1 MQYEFSEV
9 INGLKP
15 SFIREILKLTVKQEI
30 ISFAGG
36 LPDPTLFP
44 HQTIKD
50 ASNAMFD
57 RKDNNIFQY
66 TTTEGHSGLRQWVA
80 KRFSDAHSVKV
91 TPEQVIIVSGS
102 QQALDLFGKIYIN
115 PQDGVVMEA
124 PSYLGAIQAFR
135 MYQPV
140 FKEVALLEDG
150 IDIDQLRATMH
161 TDDSKFFYGIPNFQ
175 NPTGL
180 TYSAQKRQQ
189 VADIL
194 KDTGKIM
201 LEDDPYGAL
210 LFDDESNTLQNDKA
224 STDSPITKSI
234 YALAPDNVVY
244 MGSFSKVF
252 VPGFRLGWV
261 IAPMPVLAK
270 MVIAKQAADLHTN
283 SFVQE
288 LLYEYVTSNDLNAH
302 IDLIRQT
309 YSAKKSC
316 MVNAINTYLSDQ
328 VEISHTIGGM
338 FIWVRVSGVVV
349 MDLLKYAIEENVAF
363 VPGEAFSISGGYKDY
378 MRLNFTSLDDKQ
390 IIEGI
395 KRLKAAL
402 EAYKADRLS

>member
-1 MQYEFSEV
+1 MQYDFSEV

-15 SFIREILKLTVKQEI
+15 SFIREILKLTVKKGI

-36 LPDPTLFP
+36 LPDPNLFP
-44 HQTIKD
+44 HQSIKD

-57 RKDNNIFQY
+57 RNDNSIFQY
-66 TTTEGHSGLRQWVA
+66 TTTEGHLGLRQWIA
-80 KRFSDAHSVKV
+80 KRFSEAHDVEV
-91 TPEQVIIVSGS
+91 TADHVLIVSGS

-135 MYQPV
+135 MYQPT
-140 FKEVALLEDG
+140 FKEVELLEDG
-150 IDIDQLRATMH
+150 IDTDKLRLTMQEK
-161 TDDSKFFYGIPNFQ
+161 DSKFFYGIPNFQ

-180 TYSAQKRQQ
+180 TYSAEKRQQ

-194 KDTGKIM
+194 KDTGKVM

-210 LFDDESNTLQNDKA
+210 LFEDAGNS
-224 STDSPITKSI
+224 STITKSI
-234 YALAPDNVVY
+234 YSLAPENIVY

-261 IAPMPVLAK
+261 IAPKPILAK

-283 SFVQE
+283 SYVQE
-288 LLYEYVTSNDLNAH
+288 LLYEYVTSNDLDAH
-302 IDLIRQT
+302 IDVIRQT
-309 YSAKKSC
+309 YHAKKTT
-316 MVNAINTYLSDQ
+316 MVNAINTYLGDE
-328 VEISHTIGGM
+328 VEMSPANGGM
-338 FIWVRVSGVVV
+338 FIWVRVPGVAV
-349 MDLLKYAIEENVAF
+349 MDLLKYAIDHNVAY
-363 VPGEAFSISGGYKDY
+363 VPGEAFSLSGGYTDH
-378 MRLNFTSLDDKQ
+378 MRLNFTSLDDEQ
-390 IIEGI
+390 IVEGV

-402 EAYKADRLS
+402 EAYRADNA

>member
-15 SFIREILKLTVKQEI
+15 SFIREILKLTVKPEI

-57 RKDNNIFQY
+57 RQDNGIFQY
-66 TTTEGHSGLRQWVA
+66 TTTEGHLGLRQWIA
-80 KRFSDAHSVKV
+80 KRFSDAHDV
-91 TPEQVIIVSGS
+91 QVDADQVMIVSGS

-124 PSYLGAIQAFR
+124 PTYLGAIQAFR
-135 MYQPV
+135 MYQPE
-140 FKEVALLEDG
+140 FKEVELLEDG
-150 IDIDQLRATMH
+150 IDTDQFRTTMMQS
-161 TDDSKFFYGIPNFQ
+161 DSKFFYGIPNFQ

-180 TYSAQKRQQ
+180 TYSADKRQQ

-194 KDTGKIM
+194 QDSGKLM

-210 LFDDESNTLQNDKA
+210 LFDDPNTQGM
-224 STDSPITKSI
+224 ITRPI
-234 YALAPDNVVY
+234 YALAPEHVVY

-252 VPGFRLGWV
+252 VPGFRLGWI
-261 IAPMPVLAK
+261 IAPKPVLAK

-288 LLYEYVTSNDLNAH
+288 LLYQYVTTNDLDAH
-302 IDLIRQT
+302 IDVIRQT

-316 MVNAINTYLSDQ
+316 MVEAIHTYLGDEVQ
-328 VEISHTIGGM
+328 MAPANGGM
-338 FIWVRVSGVVV
+338 FIWVRVPGVAV
-349 MDLLKYAIEENVAF
+349 MDLLKYAIDNNVAY
-363 VPGEAFSISGGYKDY
+363 VPGEAFSLSGEYKDY
-378 MRLNFTSLDDKQ
+378 MRLNFTSLDDEQ

-402 EAYKADRLS
+402 DAYRAAQEF

>member
-15 SFIREILKLTVKQEI
+15 SFIREILKLTVKPEI

-57 RKDNNIFQY
+57 RQDNGIFQY
-66 TTTEGHSGLRQWVA
+66 TTTEGHLGLRQWIA
-80 KRFSDAHSVKV
+80 KRFSDAHHV
-91 TPEQVIIVSGS
+91 QVDADQVMIVSGS

-124 PSYLGAIQAFR
+124 PTYLGAIQAFR
-135 MYQPV
+135 MYQPE
-140 FKEVALLEDG
+140 FKEVELLEDG
-150 IDIDQLRATMH
+150 IDTDQFRTTMMQS
-161 TDDSKFFYGIPNFQ
+161 DSKFFYGIPNFQ

-180 TYSAQKRQQ
+180 TYSADKRQQ

-194 KDTGKIM
+194 KDSGKLM

-210 LFDDESNTLQNDKA
+210 LFDDPNTQGM
-224 STDSPITKSI
+224 TTRPI
-234 YALAPDNVVY
+234 YALAPEHVVY

-261 IAPMPVLAK
+261 IAPKPVLAK

-288 LLYEYVTSNDLNAH
+288 LLYQYVTTNDLDAH
-302 IDLIRQT
+302 IDVIRQT

-316 MVNAINTYLSDQ
+316 MVEAIHTYLGDE
-328 VEISHTIGGM
+328 VEMAPANGGM
-338 FIWVRVSGVVV
+338 FIWVRVPGVAV
-349 MDLLKYAIEENVAF
+349 MDLLKYAIDNNVAY
-363 VPGEAFSISGGYKDY
+363 VPGEAFSLSGEYKDY
-378 MRLNFTSLDDKQ
+378 MRLNFTSLDDEQ

-402 EAYKADRLS
+402 DAYRAAQ

>member
-15 SFIREILKLTVKQEI
+15 SFIREILKLTVKPEI

-57 RKDNNIFQY
+57 RQDNGIFQY
-66 TTTEGHSGLRQWVA
+66 TTTEGHLGLRQWIA
-80 KRFSDAHSVKV
+80 KRFSDAHDV
-91 TPEQVIIVSGS
+91 QVDADQVMIVSGS

-124 PSYLGAIQAFR
+124 PTYLGAIQAFR
-135 MYQPV
+135 MYQPE
-140 FKEVALLEDG
+140 FKEVELLEDG
-150 IDIDQLRATMH
+150 IDTDQFRTTMMQS
-161 TDDSKFFYGIPNFQ
+161 DSKFFYGIPNFQ

-180 TYSAQKRQQ
+180 TYSADKRQQ

-194 KDTGKIM
+194 QDSGKLM

-210 LFDDESNTLQNDKA
+210 LFDDPNTQGM
-224 STDSPITKSI
+224 TTRPI
-234 YALAPDNVVY
+234 YALAPEHVVY

-261 IAPMPVLAK
+261 IAPKPVLAK

-288 LLYEYVTSNDLNAH
+288 LLYQYVTTNDLDAH
-302 IDLIRQT
+302 IDVIRQT

-316 MVNAINTYLSDQ
+316 MVEAIHTYLGDEVQ
-328 VEISHTIGGM
+328 MAPANGGM
-338 FIWVRVSGVVV
+338 FIWVRVPGVAV
-349 MDLLKYAIEENVAF
+349 MDLLKYAIDNNVAY
-363 VPGEAFSISGGYKDY
+363 VPGEAFSLSGEYKDY
-378 MRLNFTSLDDKQ
+378 MRLNFTSLDDEQ

-395 KRLKAAL
+395 KRLKEALDAYRAAQ
-402 EAYKADRLS
+402 

>member
-15 SFIREILKLTVKQEI
+15 SFIREILKLTVKQGV

-36 LPDPTLFP
+36 LPDPSLFP
-44 HQTIKD
+44 HQAIKD
-50 ASNAMFD
+50 ASETMFE
-57 RKDNNIFQY
+57 RKDNSIFQY
-66 TTTEGHSGLRQWVA
+66 TTTEGHLGLRQWIA
-80 KRFSDAHSVKV
+80 KRFSKLHGVEV
-91 TPEQVIIVSGS
+91 TPEQVMIVSGS

-115 PQDGVVMEA
+115 PQQGVVMEA

-135 MYQPV
+135 MYQPI

-150 IDIDQLRATMH
+150 VDTEQLRAAMQA
-161 TDDSKFFYGIPNFQ
+161 DDSKFFYGIPNFQ

-180 TYSAQKRQQ
+180 TYSIKKRQQ

-194 KDTGKIM
+194 KDTDKLM

-210 LFDDESNTLQNDKA
+210 LFDDESHARANDKA
-224 STDSPITKSI
+224 NTPLSITKSI
-234 YALAPDNVVY
+234 YALAPKNVVY
-244 MGSFSKVF
+244 MGSFSKVL

-261 IAPMPVLAK
+261 IAPLPVLSK

-288 LLYEYVTSNDLNAH
+288 LLYEYVTSNDLDAH

-309 YSAKKSC
+309 YAAKKSC
-316 MVNAINTYLSDQ
+316 MVDAIHTYLGDQ
-328 VEISHTIGGM
+328 VEMSATMGGM
-338 FIWVRVSGVVV
+338 FIWVRVPGVVV
-349 MDLLKYAIEENVAF
+349 MDLLNYAIDENVAF
-363 VPGEAFSISGGYKDY
+363 VPGEAFSISGSYKDY
-378 MRLNFTSLDDKQ
+378 MRLNFTSLEKSQ
-390 IIEGI
+390 IVDGI
-395 KRLKAAL
+395 KRLKVAL
-402 EAYKADRLS
+402 KAYHADRGS

>member
-15 SFIREILKLTVKQEI
+15 SFIREILKLTVKPEI

-57 RKDNNIFQY
+57 RQDNGIFQY
-66 TTTEGHSGLRQWVA
+66 TTTEGHLGLRQWIA
-80 KRFSDAHSVKV
+80 KRFSDAHDV
-91 TPEQVIIVSGS
+91 QVDADQVMIVSGS

-124 PSYLGAIQAFR
+124 PTYLGAIQAFR
-135 MYQPV
+135 MYQPE
-140 FKEVALLEDG
+140 FKEVELLEDG
-150 IDIDQLRATMH
+150 IDTDQFRTTMMQS
-161 TDDSKFFYGIPNFQ
+161 DSKFFYGIPNFQ

-180 TYSAQKRQQ
+180 TYSADKRQQ

-194 KDTGKIM
+194 QDSGKLM

-210 LFDDESNTLQNDKA
+210 LFDDPNTQGM
-224 STDSPITKSI
+224 TTRPI
-234 YALAPDNVVY
+234 YALAPEHVVY

-261 IAPMPVLAK
+261 IAPKPVLAK

-288 LLYEYVTSNDLNAH
+288 LLYQYVTTNDLDAH
-302 IDLIRQT
+302 IDVIRQT

-316 MVNAINTYLSDQ
+316 MVEAIHTYLGDE
-328 VEISHTIGGM
+328 VEMAPANGGM
-338 FIWVRVSGVVV
+338 FIWVRVPGVAV
-349 MDLLKYAIEENVAF
+349 MDLLKYAIDNNVAY
-363 VPGEAFSISGGYKDY
+363 VPGEAFSLSGEYKDY
-378 MRLNFTSLDDKQ
+378 MRLNFTSLDDEQ

-402 EAYKADRLS
+402 DAYRAAQ

>member
-15 SFIREILKLTVKQEI
+15 SFIREILKLTVKPEI

-57 RKDNNIFQY
+57 RQDNGIFQY
-66 TTTEGHSGLRQWVA
+66 TTTEGHLGLRQWIA
-80 KRFSDAHSVKV
+80 KRFSDAHDV
-91 TPEQVIIVSGS
+91 QVDADQVMIVSGS

-124 PSYLGAIQAFR
+124 PTYLGAIQAFR
-135 MYQPV
+135 MYQPE
-140 FKEVALLEDG
+140 FKEVELLEDG
-150 IDIDQLRATMH
+150 IDTDQFRTTM
-161 TDDSKFFYGIPNFQ
+161 TQSDSKFFYGIPNFQ

-180 TYSAQKRQQ
+180 TYSADKRQQ

-194 KDTGKIM
+194 QDSGKLM

-210 LFDDESNTLQNDKA
+210 LFDDPNTQGM
-224 STDSPITKSI
+224 TTRPI
-234 YALAPDNVVY
+234 YALAPEHVVY

-252 VPGFRLGWV
+252 VPGFRLGWI
-261 IAPMPVLAK
+261 IAPKPVLAK

-288 LLYEYVTSNDLNAH
+288 LLYQYVTTNDLDAH
-302 IDLIRQT
+302 IDVIRQT

-316 MVNAINTYLSDQ
+316 MVEAIHTYLGDEVQ
-328 VEISHTIGGM
+328 MAPANGGM
-338 FIWVRVSGVVV
+338 FIWVRVPGVAV
-349 MDLLKYAIEENVAF
+349 MDLLKYAIDNNVAY
-363 VPGEAFSISGGYKDY
+363 VPGEAFSLSGEYKDY
-378 MRLNFTSLDDKQ
+378 MRLNFTSLDDEQ

-402 EAYKADRLS
+402 DAYRAAQ

>member
-44 HQTIKD
+44 HQAIKD

-57 RKDNNIFQY
+57 RNDNSIFQY
-66 TTTEGHSGLRQWVA
+66 TTTEGHSGLRQWIA
-80 KRFSDAHSVKV
+80 KRFSDAHGVEV
-91 TPEQVIIVSGS
+91 TPEQVMIVSGS

-140 FKEVALLEDG
+140 FKEVELLEDG
-150 IDIDQLRATMH
+150 IDTDQLRTIMQA
-161 TDDSKFFYGIPNFQ
+161 DDSKFFYGIPNFQ

-180 TYSAQKRQQ
+180 TYSSQKRQQ

-194 KDTGKIM
+194 KDTGKLM

-210 LFDDESNTLQNDKA
+210 LFDDESNMLQNSLS
-224 STDSPITKSI
+224 STASPITKPV

-244 MGSFSKVF
+244 MGSFSKIL

-261 IAPMPVLAK
+261 IAPIPVLAK
-270 MVIAKQAADLHTN
+270 MVIVKQAADLHTN

-302 IDLIRQT
+302 IELIRQT
-309 YSAKKSC
+309 YSSKKSC
-316 MVNAINTYLSDQ
+316 MVDAINTYLGDQ
-328 VEISHTIGGM
+328 VEMSPTTGGM
-338 FIWVRVSGVVV
+338 FIWLSVPGVAV
-349 MDLLKYAIEENVAF
+349 MELLKYAIEENVAF
-363 VPGEAFSISGGYKDY
+363 VPGEAFSLSGDYKDH
-378 MRLNFTSLDDKQ
+378 MRLNFTSLDNEK

-402 EAYKADRLS
+402 DAYRADKLS

>member
-15 SFIREILKLTVKQEI
+15 SFIREILKLTVKPEI

-57 RKDNNIFQY
+57 RQDNGIFQY
-66 TTTEGHSGLRQWVA
+66 TTTEGHLGLRQWIA
-80 KRFSDAHSVKV
+80 KRFSDAHDV
-91 TPEQVIIVSGS
+91 QVDADQVMIVSGS

-124 PSYLGAIQAFR
+124 PTYLGAIQAFR
-135 MYQPV
+135 MYQPE
-140 FKEVALLEDG
+140 FKEVELLEDG
-150 IDIDQLRATMH
+150 IDTDQFRTTMMQS
-161 TDDSKFFYGIPNFQ
+161 DSKFFYGIPNFQ

-180 TYSAQKRQQ
+180 TYSADKRQQ

-194 KDTGKIM
+194 QDSGKLM

-210 LFDDESNTLQNDKA
+210 LFDDPNTQGM
-224 STDSPITKSI
+224 TTRPI
-234 YALAPDNVVY
+234 YALAPEHVVY

-252 VPGFRLGWV
+252 VPGFRLGWI
-261 IAPMPVLAK
+261 IAPKPVLAK

-288 LLYEYVTSNDLNAH
+288 LLYQYVTTNDLDAH
-302 IDLIRQT
+302 IDVIRQT

-316 MVNAINTYLSDQ
+316 MVEAIHTYLGDEVQ
-328 VEISHTIGGM
+328 MAPANGGM
-338 FIWVRVSGVVV
+338 FIWVRVPGVAV
-349 MDLLKYAIEENVAF
+349 MDLLKYAIDNNVAY
-363 VPGEAFSISGGYKDY
+363 VPGEAFSLSGEYKDY
-378 MRLNFTSLDDKQ
+378 MRLNFTSLDDEQ

-402 EAYKADRLS
+402 DAYRAAQ

>member
-15 SFIREILKLTVKQEI
+15 SFIREILKLTVKPEI

-57 RKDNNIFQY
+57 RQDNGIFQY
-66 TTTEGHSGLRQWVA
+66 TTTEGHLGLRQWIA
-80 KRFSDAHSVKV
+80 KRFSDAHDV
-91 TPEQVIIVSGS
+91 QVDADQVMIVSGS

-124 PSYLGAIQAFR
+124 PTYLGAIQAFR
-135 MYQPV
+135 MYQPE
-140 FKEVALLEDG
+140 FKEVELLEDG
-150 IDIDQLRATMH
+150 IDTDQFRTTM
-161 TDDSKFFYGIPNFQ
+161 TQSDSKFFYGIPNFQ

-180 TYSAQKRQQ
+180 TYSADKRQQ

-194 KDTGKIM
+194 QDSGKLM

-210 LFDDESNTLQNDKA
+210 LFDDPNTQGM
-224 STDSPITKSI
+224 TTRPI
-234 YALAPDNVVY
+234 YALAPEHVVY

-261 IAPMPVLAK
+261 IAPKPVLAK

-288 LLYEYVTSNDLNAH
+288 LLYQYVTTNDLDAH
-302 IDLIRQT
+302 IDVIRQT

-316 MVNAINTYLSDQ
+316 MVEAIHTYLGDE
-328 VEISHTIGGM
+328 VEMAPANGGM
-338 FIWVRVSGVVV
+338 FIWVRVPGVAV
-349 MDLLKYAIEENVAF
+349 MDLLKYAIDNNVAY
-363 VPGEAFSISGGYKDY
+363 VPGEAFSLSGEYKDY
-378 MRLNFTSLDDKQ
+378 MRLNFTSLDDEQ

-402 EAYKADRLS
+402 DAYRAAQ

>member
-15 SFIREILKLTVKQEI
+15 SFIREILKLTVKPEI

-57 RKDNNIFQY
+57 RQDNGIFQY
-66 TTTEGHSGLRQWVA
+66 TTTEGHLGLRQWIA
-80 KRFSDAHSVKV
+80 KRFSDAHDV
-91 TPEQVIIVSGS
+91 QVDADQVMIVSGS

-124 PSYLGAIQAFR
+124 PTYLGAIQAFR
-135 MYQPV
+135 MYQPE
-140 FKEVALLEDG
+140 FKEVELLEDG
-150 IDIDQLRATMH
+150 IDTDQFRTTM
-161 TDDSKFFYGIPNFQ
+161 TQSDSKFFYGIPNFQ

-180 TYSAQKRQQ
+180 TYSADKRQQ

-194 KDTGKIM
+194 QDSGKLM

-210 LFDDESNTLQNDKA
+210 LFDDPNTQGM
-224 STDSPITKSI
+224 TTRPI
-234 YALAPDNVVY
+234 YALAPEHVVY

-261 IAPMPVLAK
+261 IAPKPVLAK

-288 LLYEYVTSNDLNAH
+288 LLYQYVTTNDLDAH
-302 IDLIRQT
+302 IDVIRQT

-316 MVNAINTYLSDQ
+316 MVEAIHTYLGDEVQ
-328 VEISHTIGGM
+328 MAPANGGM
-338 FIWVRVSGVVV
+338 FIWVRVPGVAV
-349 MDLLKYAIEENVAF
+349 MDLLKYAIDNNVAY
-363 VPGEAFSISGGYKDY
+363 VPGEAFSLSGEYKDY
-378 MRLNFTSLDDKQ
+378 MRLNFTSLDDEQ

-402 EAYKADRLS
+402 DAYRAAQ

>member
-15 SFIREILKLTVKQEI
+15 SFIREILKLTVKPEI

-57 RKDNNIFQY
+57 RQDNGIFQY
-66 TTTEGHSGLRQWVA
+66 TTTEGHLGLRQWIA
-80 KRFSDAHSVKV
+80 KRFSDAHDV
-91 TPEQVIIVSGS
+91 QVDADQVMIVSGS

-124 PSYLGAIQAFR
+124 PTYLGAIQAFR
-135 MYQPV
+135 MYQPE
-140 FKEVALLEDG
+140 FKEVELLEDG
-150 IDIDQLRATMH
+150 IDTDQFRTTM
-161 TDDSKFFYGIPNFQ
+161 TQPDSKFFYGIPNFQ

-180 TYSAQKRQQ
+180 TYSTDKRQQ

-194 KDTGKIM
+194 QDSGKLM

-210 LFDDESNTLQNDKA
+210 LFDEPNTQGM
-224 STDSPITKSI
+224 TTRPI
-234 YALAPDNVVY
+234 YALAPEHVVY

-261 IAPMPVLAK
+261 IAPKPVLAK

-288 LLYEYVTSNDLNAH
+288 LLYQYVTTNDLDAH
-302 IDLIRQT
+302 IDVIRQT

-316 MVNAINTYLSDQ
+316 MVEAIHTYLGDE
-328 VEISHTIGGM
+328 VEMAPANGGM
-338 FIWVRVSGVVV
+338 FIWVRVPSVAV
-349 MDLLKYAIEENVAF
+349 MDLLKYAIDNNVAY
-363 VPGEAFSISGGYKDY
+363 VPGEAFSLSGEYKDY
-378 MRLNFTSLDDKQ
+378 MRLNFTSLDDEQ

-402 EAYKADRLS
+402 DAYRAAQ

>member
-15 SFIREILKLTVKQEI
+15 SFIREILKLTVKPEI

-57 RKDNNIFQY
+57 RQDNGIFQY
-66 TTTEGHSGLRQWVA
+66 TTTEGHLGLRQWIA
-80 KRFSDAHSVKV
+80 KRFSDAHDV
-91 TPEQVIIVSGS
+91 QVDADQVMIVSGS

-124 PSYLGAIQAFR
+124 PTYLGAIQAFR
-135 MYQPV
+135 MYQPE
-140 FKEVALLEDG
+140 FKEVELLEDG
-150 IDIDQLRATMH
+150 IDTDQFRTTMMQS
-161 TDDSKFFYGIPNFQ
+161 DSKFFYGIPNFQ

-180 TYSAQKRQQ
+180 TYSADKRQQ

-194 KDTGKIM
+194 QDSGKLM

-210 LFDDESNTLQNDKA
+210 LFDDPNTQGM
-224 STDSPITKSI
+224 TTRPI
-234 YALAPDNVVY
+234 YALAPEHVVY

-252 VPGFRLGWV
+252 VPGFRLGWI
-261 IAPMPVLAK
+261 IAPKPVLAK

-288 LLYEYVTSNDLNAH
+288 LLYQYVTTNDLDAH
-302 IDLIRQT
+302 IDVIRQT

-316 MVNAINTYLSDQ
+316 MVEAIHTYLGDEVQ
-328 VEISHTIGGM
+328 MAPANGGM
-338 FIWVRVSGVVV
+338 FIWVRVPGVAV
-349 MDLLKYAIEENVAF
+349 MDLLKYAIDNNVAY
-363 VPGEAFSISGGYKDY
+363 VPGEAFSLSGEYKDY
-378 MRLNFTSLDDKQ
+378 MRLNFTSLDDEQ

-395 KRLKAAL
+395 KRLKEALDAYRAAQ
-402 EAYKADRLS
+402 

>member
-15 SFIREILKLTVKQEI
+15 SFIREILKLTVKPEI

-57 RKDNNIFQY
+57 RQDNGIFQY
-66 TTTEGHSGLRQWVA
+66 TTTEGHLGLRQWIA
-80 KRFSDAHSVKV
+80 KRFSDAHDV
-91 TPEQVIIVSGS
+91 QVDADQVMIVSGS

-124 PSYLGAIQAFR
+124 PTYLGAIQAFR
-135 MYQPV
+135 MYQPE
-140 FKEVALLEDG
+140 FKEVELLEDG
-150 IDIDQLRATMH
+150 IDTDQFRTTMMQS
-161 TDDSKFFYGIPNFQ
+161 DSKFFYGIPNFQ

-180 TYSAQKRQQ
+180 TYSADKRQQ

-194 KDTGKIM
+194 QDSGKLM

-210 LFDDESNTLQNDKA
+210 LFDDPNTQGM
-224 STDSPITKSI
+224 TTRPI
-234 YALAPDNVVY
+234 YALAPEHVVY

-261 IAPMPVLAK
+261 IAPKPVLAK

-288 LLYEYVTSNDLNAH
+288 LLYQYVTTNDLDAH
-302 IDLIRQT
+302 IDVIRQT

-316 MVNAINTYLSDQ
+316 MVEAIHTYLGDEVQ
-328 VEISHTIGGM
+328 MAPANGGM
-338 FIWVRVSGVVV
+338 FIWVRVPGVAV
-349 MDLLKYAIEENVAF
+349 MDLLKYAIDNNVAY
-363 VPGEAFSISGGYKDY
+363 VPGEAFSLSGEYKDY
-378 MRLNFTSLDDKQ
+378 MRLNFTSLDDEQ

-402 EAYKADRLS
+402 DAYRAAQ